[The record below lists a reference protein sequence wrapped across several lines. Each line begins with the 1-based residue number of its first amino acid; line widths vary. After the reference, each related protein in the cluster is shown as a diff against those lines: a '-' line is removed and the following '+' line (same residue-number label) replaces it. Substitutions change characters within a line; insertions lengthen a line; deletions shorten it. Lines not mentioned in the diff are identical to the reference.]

1 MVLRMFCLVL
11 FWVKP
16 YQICFFFVVQQLLS
30 MVGWAK
36 YKSNYFQLVNL
47 ITN

>member
-11 FWVKP
+11 FWVKT
-16 YQICFFFVVQQLLS
+16 YQICFVVQQLLS
-30 MVGWAK
+30 MFGWAK
-36 YKSNYFQLVNL
+36 SKSNYFQLVNL